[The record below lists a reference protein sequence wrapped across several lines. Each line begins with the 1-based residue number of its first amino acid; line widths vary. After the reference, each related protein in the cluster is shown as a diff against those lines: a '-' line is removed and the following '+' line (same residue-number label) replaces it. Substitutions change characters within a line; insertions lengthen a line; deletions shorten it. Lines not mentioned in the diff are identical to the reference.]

1 MDCMVVD
8 SWVVRSDSRHTITY
22 GVHVGVGYVFDDLA
36 ADVLSAHVV
45 VIRVVRVRAYPVQLR
60 IGSVHIGVHGRERN
74 IHCGRMCRCVL

>member
-1 MDCMVVD
+1 MDCMAVD

-45 VIRVVRVRAYPVQLR
+45 VIRAVRVRAYPVQLH
-60 IGSVHIGVHGRERN
+60 IGSVHIGVHGREHVIYRV
-74 IHCGRMCRCVL
+74 CMCRRVL